1 MPFAKVMRTYE
12 GDVNSA
18 SGENLKEPSSSTIL
32 PKASF
37 NGHSIEETLNVK
49 FAQCKTSH
57 TLKIYVFKLPDNEN
71 IGKVFSK
78 FFFFLFIITY
88 TSTNYTK
95 IKKEKIYIYIYIYV
109 HI

>member
-1 MPFAKVMRTYE
+1 MRTYE

-49 FAQCKTSH
+49 FTQCKTSH

-78 FFFFLFIITY
+78 YFFFLFIITY
-88 TSTNYTK
+88 TSANYTK
-95 IKKEKIYIYIYIYV
+95 IKKEKIYIYIYIIYIYV